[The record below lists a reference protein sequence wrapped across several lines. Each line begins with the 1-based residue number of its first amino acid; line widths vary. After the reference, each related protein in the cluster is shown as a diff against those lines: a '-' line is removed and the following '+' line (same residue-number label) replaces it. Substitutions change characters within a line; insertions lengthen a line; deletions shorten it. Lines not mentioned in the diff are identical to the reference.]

1 VVSLKKLTAI
11 RRFLEMRRTLAIA
24 FTCVLF
30 LAGFAAASPEPE
42 LVAFFSFEQD
52 FEGWATEHIKGFD
65 PNEDWSVTRSQDRAR
80 DGSTS
85 LRFFFQGTFDLSAGP
100 SWIVRPFSLT
110 PAQTYQVLVDFY
122 LATPF
127 SNDTINAP
135 TIIAGASQVPPVTFQ
150 DLTPFLQDFGF
161 NEKSFGFKYR
171 WVKKQYEFTA
181 QPSDSGQIYVIV
193 GLRDFGEISTLYID
207 SVRIACIRRQAGAVQ
222 PVISSATRTTG
233 RNLRIEGS
241 AFGPSP
247 RVLINNIDRT
257 SFVVVSSPT
266 LIKVK
271 GAFFDLGLRNGD
283 NSIRVVDDTTAAAS
297 EPFDLKEPH

>member
-1 VVSLKKLTAI
+1 LKTQTAI

-24 FTCVLF
+24 LTYVLF
-30 LAGFAAASPEPE
+30 VVGMAAASPAPE

-85 LRFFFQGTFDLSAGP
+85 LKFFFQGTFDFPAGP

-110 PAQTYQVLVDFY
+110 PAQTYQVLVSFNS
-122 LATPF
+122 ATPF
-127 SNDTINAP
+127 SHDTIAP
-135 TIIAGASQVPPVTFQ
+135 TIIAGASPVPPATVQ
-150 DLTPFLQDFGF
+150 DLAPFFQGF
-161 NEKSFGFKYR
+161 AFNDKSFGFKYR
-171 WVKKQYEFTA
+171 WVKKEYEFTA
-181 QPSDSGQIYVIV
+181 QPNDSGQLYVIV
-193 GLRDFGEISTLYID
+193 GLQAFSGIVSLYID
-207 SVRIACIRRQAGAVQ
+207 SVRIACIRRQAGSVQ
-222 PVISSATRTTG
+222 PVISSASRTTS

-247 RVLINNIDRT
+247 RVLINNVDRT

-297 EPFDLKEPH
+297 EPFDLKEPN